1 MFFLKSAFCRIYQTA
16 FRIVLPLLPYREPEI
31 VDSCS
36 GLDRILKKEKV
47 NSVLIVTDKG
57 IVENGLTVPI
67 TEVLESMGMDYA
79 IYDQTRPNPTV
90 HNVEDAYA
98 LYLENHCNCL
108 IAVGGGSSMDCAK
121 AVGARAVYPKK
132 SIGKMKG
139 ILRVLRP
146 LPTLIAIPLAD
157 STEHPTALQMR

>member
-31 VDSCS
+31 VDSCA

-67 TEVLESMGMDYA
+67 TEVLESAGMDYA

-98 LYLENHCNCL
+98 LYLENHCNGL

-157 STEHPTALQMR
+157 STEHPTALQMQ